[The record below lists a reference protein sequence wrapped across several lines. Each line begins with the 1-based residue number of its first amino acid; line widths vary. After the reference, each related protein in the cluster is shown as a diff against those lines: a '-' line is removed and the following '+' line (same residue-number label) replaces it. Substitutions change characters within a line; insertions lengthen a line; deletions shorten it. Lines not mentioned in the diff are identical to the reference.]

1 MYLNIYLMRHINN
14 RQNISTLLK
23 VGVQKK
29 VKFFKLQLILL
40 KQEMD
45 SWFYNYNVH
54 VSMILGCYT

>member
-14 RQNISTLLK
+14 RQNISALLK

-54 VSMILGCYT
+54 ASMILECYT